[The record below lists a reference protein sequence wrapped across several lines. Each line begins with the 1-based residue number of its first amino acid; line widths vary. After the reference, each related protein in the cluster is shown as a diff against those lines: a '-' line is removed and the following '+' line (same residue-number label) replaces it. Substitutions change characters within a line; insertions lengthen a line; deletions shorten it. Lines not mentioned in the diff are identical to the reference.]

1 MCRDLMWDLL
11 QNTKAEIGTDK
22 NLKTDCISVVSQRPS
37 QIVAYSNLLENVQCP
52 IHGWHTHI
60 LSDLNQQQRKNV
72 VLLYL
77 RLRQ

>member
-1 MCRDLMWDLL
+1 MCRDLMWELL
-11 QNTKAEIGTDK
+11 QNTKTEIGTDK
-22 NLKTDCISVVSQRPS
+22 NLKRIASVVSQRPS